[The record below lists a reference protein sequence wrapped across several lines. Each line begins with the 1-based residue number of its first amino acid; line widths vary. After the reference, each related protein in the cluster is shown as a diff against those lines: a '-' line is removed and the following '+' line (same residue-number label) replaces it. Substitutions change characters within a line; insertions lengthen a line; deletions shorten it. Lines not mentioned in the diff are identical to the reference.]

1 MAIVFNGNIM
11 NGRLQ
16 NNKSWISRFGA
27 KITLDSILNN
37 KQITLMGC
45 FDSIMPENDGEIFTT
60 ADAIPRYLI
69 LGMYINR

>member
-16 NNKSWISRFGA
+16 NNRDQPIWCKNNVRFY
-27 KITLDSILNN
+27 LNN
-37 KQITLMGC
+37 KQITYGLS
-45 FDSIMPENDGEIFTT
+45 FDSMPENEWQFFTT
-60 ADAIPRYLI
+60 VDAIPRYLI